1 MKTEYK
7 YGQYCTPLSQSD
19 CRYFFC
25 VSDNR
30 EYSFP
35 CYYVHKKDLTRV
47 NEANREKCNL
57 QFFNMNIFCKII
69 AFAFV
74 KKQVFPFLQ
83 NIVLKIFRNCTNVQN
98 CTAKLSSLKE
108 FTGFWPVTVSAYL
121 YVITGGSVL

>member
-1 MKTEYK
+1 M
-7 YGQYCTPLSQSD
+7 
-19 CRYFFC
+19 FFC

-35 CYYVHKKDLTRV
+35 CYYVHKKDLNRV
-47 NEANREKCNL
+47 NEANREKCKL

-98 CTAKLSSLKE
+98 CKAKLSSLKE
-108 FTGFWPVTVSAYL
+108 FTGF
-121 YVITGGSVL
+121 